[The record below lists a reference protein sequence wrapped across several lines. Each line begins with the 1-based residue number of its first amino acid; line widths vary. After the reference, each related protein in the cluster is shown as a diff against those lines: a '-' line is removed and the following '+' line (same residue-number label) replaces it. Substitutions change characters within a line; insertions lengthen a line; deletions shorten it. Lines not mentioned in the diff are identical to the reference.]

1 MRRASGW
8 VAGMR
13 TQTGSPSTPGGETV
27 CEAEVGR
34 AGGDAGSPLSVAAV
48 TFSDMTDH
56 ALRVLRENPRLAA
69 LAAYPFNFDIGRAA
83 HGHVEEVR
91 LASGGPLGTVA
102 GDDTGGTYFVCAD
115 GSMLYADSEGS
126 AGIVGSSV
134 DEALE
139 IMIGLEEAEEDDEE
153 SDDDVG
159 AEHSHLRRLE
169 EARTELRAA
178 LGFAERSPAELEA
191 MLRAALLRTEPDFL
205 LLNGVEHNAYQL
217 LDAYPRPP
225 LWEPVLASGRADL
238 ALLRAGDGVAWK
250 AVAENPVRRRL
261 ALRAAQFDR
270 AEGDLDLLRHLLRHE
285 TRSSM
290 TDELRLAAVLVGL
303 RADVGDLPL
312 LHEVRETDFD
322 TACGLGGIPE
332 PGASADELR
341 DWAQELDASLFG
353 TDPADEP
360 VATWTD
366 LARDQGMTELARVT
380 LIRELDAIVMDQSR
394 LRRPDAPRA
403 LATAPLRALACDF
416 EELGDHPQALR
427 AQRLYAALQETA
439 WDRVSA
445 RLDQARLERADGQLA
460 QAVRTLA
467 ALREILAAPGD
478 DSLCH
483 WEGVNLGR
491 FIAEEHYRLTRAL
504 ADACLP
510 GEARMLLRAA
520 DAILGDLSEN
530 AAKGVRELAEETTA
544 LVRELS

>member
-1 MRRASGW
+1 
-8 VAGMR
+8 
-13 TQTGSPSTPGGETV
+13 
-27 CEAEVGR
+27 
-34 AGGDAGSPLSVAAV
+34 
-48 TFSDMTDH
+48 MTDH
-56 ALRVLRENPRLAA
+56 ALRVLRKNPRLAE

-91 LASGGPLGTVA
+91 LASGGPLDIVA

-139 IMIGLEEAEEDDEE
+139 IMIGLEEAEDDDEE
-153 SDDDVG
+153 EFDGEDDDRDG
-159 AEHSHLRRLE
+159 AERSRLPRLE
-169 EARTELRAA
+169 AARTELRAA
-178 LGFAERSPAELEA
+178 LGFPERSLAELEA
-191 MLRAALLRTEPDFL
+191 MLRTALLRTEPDFL
-205 LLNGVEHNAYQL
+205 LLNGADHNAYQL
-217 LDAYPRPP
+217 LDSYPRPP

-238 ALLRAGDGVAWK
+238 TLLRAGDGVAWD
-250 AVAENPVRRRL
+250 AVAGDPVRRRL

-270 AEGDLDLLRHLLRHE
+270 AEGDLELLRHLLRHE

-303 RADVGDLPL
+303 RGDVGDLPL

-322 TACGLGGIPE
+322 TACGLGGMPE
-332 PGASADELR
+332 PDASSEELR
-341 DWAQELDASLFG
+341 DWAQGLDDSLFG

-394 LRRPDAPRA
+394 LRRPDAPQALNTAALGA
-403 LATAPLRALACDF
+403 LAGDF
-416 EELGDHPQALR
+416 KELGDLTQALR
-427 AQRLYAALQETA
+427 AQRLHAALQETA
-439 WDRVSA
+439 WHRVSA
-445 RLDQARLERADGQLA
+445 RLTQARLERADSQLA
-460 QAVRTLA
+460 EAVQTLA
-467 ALREILAAPGD
+467 ALRKILATPGD
-478 DSLCH
+478 ESLRH

-504 ADACLP
+504 AEEALP
-510 GEARMLLRAA
+510 DEARMLLPAA
-520 DAILGDLSEN
+520 DAILGELSEN
-530 AAKGVRELAEETTA
+530 AAKGVRELAEETAA